1 MWQSRS
7 VPKVQI
13 VLPESSVTVE
23 LVMVAR
29 SEGEAEGRA
38 VWRGTRD
45 TAVDVGRAAKEL
57 HEIPKVH
64 AGICDAVVVTVIKA
78 GGVGISVS
86 CMSTLP
92 SKTGKESPRTIPLR
106 RR

>member
-1 MWQSRS
+1 MSVSGVGKSTGSGQETCAAKEDMWQSRS

-13 VLPESSVTVE
+13 VLPESSVMLE

-45 TAVDVGRAAKEL
+45 AVVDVGR
-57 HEIPKVH
+57 V
-64 AGICDAVVVTVIKA
+64 DAVVVVTVTKA
-78 GGVGISVS
+78 GEVGISV
-86 CMSTLP
+86 
-92 SKTGKESPRTIPLR
+92 
-106 RR
+106 